1 MRETAVILPTGHGVG
16 RTGHGAGRRHWQ
28 PVPGQSFVVA
38 AFLLVILMTVIGLAV
53 DGGQLLLTR
62 RALQASA
69 DAAAFAGAQ
78 QIDLLGLRAGR
89 QVRLDTT
96 AATTA
101 AYTMLAADGIGDAAV
116 AASPERVEVVAR
128 ALVRPILLPLPPVVV
143 EAAASAV
150 PRSRITP

>member
-1 MRETAVILPTGHGVG
+1 MVELALNFPGGP
-16 RTGHGAGRRHWQ
+16 GATEARPHAAARR
-28 PVPGQSFVVA
+28 PRASPGQSFVVA

-53 DGGQLLLTR
+53 DAGQLLLTR

-78 QIDLLGLRAGR
+78 QIDLPGLRAGR
-89 QVRLDTT
+89 QLRLDTA

-128 ALVRPILLPLPPVVV
+128 AMVRPILLPLPPVVV

-150 PRSRITP
+150 PRSRVTP